1 MAVKHIYAGRLL
13 DGTGGP
19 VLKNV
24 FLEIAGE
31 KIRSIS
37 RWDPEKPIPEDGVD
51 FSGCTLIPGL
61 VDCHVHLCMSGTLDM
76 TVREKQLAAG
86 FQDATRT
93 LTRHLHQHLV
103 SGVTAVRDGGDR
115 FGHTARYKRAGRIRP
130 LIRLRVAG
138 KAWHA
143 PGRYGSLIGR
153 PPEKGEPL
161 ARAVTR
167 ETEGVDWV
175 KIVNSGINSL
185 VQYGRQTLSQFDE
198 KTLAAAAA
206 AARGM
211 GLPVMVHANGTEPV
225 RGAVSA
231 RVKSIEHGYFMGT
244 DNLKRMRD
252 ADVTWV
258 PTVFAMKAFAA
269 PEVMR
274 QWVRTKDGKADSLA
288 SARERQS
295 RDVAQR
301 TLDHQLEQIRE
312 ARELG
317 VKIALGTDSGSMGV
331 DHGAS
336 MKAEMGLLH
345 EAGFSLPEIVHCAAG
360 AGARLLGLSDSGIL
374 APGKEATFAALYGTP
389 DILLQSLCRITALW
403 LRGDNLP
410 LPGPETA
417 L

>member
-1 MAVKHIYAGRLL
+1 MAEKRIVAGWLL

-19 VLKNV
+19 VLENA

-31 KIRSIS
+31 KIRSVS
-37 RWDPEKPIPEDGVD
+37 RRDPEKPIPEDGID

-76 TVREKQLAAG
+76 ALREKQLAAG
-86 FQDATRT
+86 FEDAART
-93 LTRHLHQHLV
+93 LTRHLRQHLAY
-103 SGVTAVRDGGDR
+103 GVTAVRDGGDR
-115 FGHTARYKRAGRIRP
+115 FGYTVRYKRAGRIRH
-130 LIRLRVAG
+130 LVRIRAAG

-153 PPEKGEPL
+153 PPEAGEPL

-167 ETEGVDWV
+167 ETEGIDWV

-185 VQYGRQTLSQFDE
+185 VQYGRQTPSQFEE
-198 KTLAAAAA
+198 KALAAAAA
-206 AARGM
+206 AARAM
-211 GLPVMVHANGTEPV
+211 GLPVMVHANGNEPV

-231 RVKSIEHGYFMGT
+231 RVQSIEHGYFMGV

-258 PTVFAMKAFAA
+258 PTAFAMKAFAS
-269 PEVMR
+269 PDVMR
-274 QWVRTKDGKADSLA
+274 RRVRTKDGKADSAA
-288 SARERQS
+288 STRERQS
-295 RDVAQR
+295 RDVARR
-301 TLDHQLEQIRE
+301 TLDHQLEQIRK

-317 VKIALGTDSGSMGV
+317 VTIALGTDSGSMGV

-336 MKAEMGLLH
+336 MKAEMALLH
-345 EAGFSLPEIVHCAAG
+345 EAGFSIPETVHCATG
-360 AGARLLGLSDSGIL
+360 AGGRLLGLPDSGIL
-374 APGKEATFAALYGTP
+374 GPGKEATFAAVPGTP
-389 DILLQSLCRITALW
+389 ETLLKNLGRITALW

-410 LPGPETA
+410 LPAPETG

>member
-1 MAVKHIYAGRLL
+1 MAVKRIYAGWLL

-19 VLKNV
+19 VLKNAV
-24 FLEIAGE
+24 LEIAGE
-31 KIRSIS
+31 KIRSVS
-37 RWDPEKPIPEDGVD
+37 RRDPEKPIPEDGID
-51 FSGCTLIPGL
+51 LSGCTLIPGL

-76 TVREKQLAAG
+76 AVREKQLAAG
-86 FQDATRT
+86 FQDAVRT
-93 LTRHLHQHLV
+93 LTRHLDQHLA

-115 FGHTARYKRAGRIRP
+115 FGHTVRYKRAAAGRIRP

-153 PPEKGEPL
+153 PPEKGESL

-185 VQYGRQTLSQFDE
+185 VQYGRQTSSQFDE
-198 KTLAAAAA
+198 KALEAAAA
-206 AARGM
+206 AARAM

-231 RVKSIEHGYFMGT
+231 RVQSIEHGYFMGT

-252 ADVTWV
+252 AHVTWV
-258 PTVFAMKAFAA
+258 PTVFAMKAFTA
-269 PEVMR
+269 PGVMR
-274 QWVRTKDGKADSLA
+274 QRIRTKDGKADSAA
-288 SARERQS
+288 STRERQS
-295 RDVAQR
+295 RDVAQK
-301 TLDHQLEQIRE
+301 TLDHQLEQIRK

-317 VKIALGTDSGSMGV
+317 VTIALGTDSGSMGV

-336 MKAEMGLLH
+336 MKAEMALLL
-345 EAGFSLPEIVHCAAG
+345 EAGFSLPEAVHCATG
-360 AGARLLGLSDSGIL
+360 AGARLLGLSDSGVL
-374 APGKEATFAALYGTP
+374 APGRKATLASVPGTP
-389 DILLQSLCRITALW
+389 DALLQTLSRINILFIGGKELKFQAV
-403 LRGDNLP
+403 
-410 LPGPETA
+410 
-417 L
+417 